1 MFVSLHRN
9 SQKMRHRES
18 VYGFR
23 ERYSDLNNAYKKALS
38 QGDYYTQYDAM
49 AVAVNMPSKRFWVSE
64 ERLVEVINAFE
75 GGKDLRVSPKS
86 QRYEMFTELYR
97 RYLDYKVE
105 HPELSKIEICTEI
118 IYQPAPKFYMK
129 PSWALKILYKGRD
142 KRRRKHHLRKE
153 E

>member
-1 MFVSLHRN
+1 M
-9 SQKMRHRES
+9 
-18 VYGFR
+18 YGFR

-38 QGDYYTQYDAM
+38 QGNYNTQYDAM

-75 GGKDLRVSPKS
+75 GGKDLRVNPKS
-86 QRYEMFTELYR
+86 PRYEMFTELYR

-105 HPELSKIEICTEI
+105 HPELSKMEICSEI

-129 PSWALKILYKGRD
+129 PSWALKILYKGRA
-142 KRRRKHHLRKE
+142 KRPRHHHHLRKHEPTNNVSTE
-153 E
+153 ERGE